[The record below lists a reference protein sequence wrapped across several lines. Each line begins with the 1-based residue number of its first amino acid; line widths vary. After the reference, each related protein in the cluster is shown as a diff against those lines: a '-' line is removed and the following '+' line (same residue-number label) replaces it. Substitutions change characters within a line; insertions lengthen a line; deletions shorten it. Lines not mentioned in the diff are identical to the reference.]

1 MQVINLLINRKAS
14 GHYGHQMMPRSPD
27 VNISAVA
34 LENLIPSASARW
46 TRNYLPDYIAD
57 VMSVAYVAV
66 SVAGAMNI
74 IEAFLYLAIF
84 RNMKRYRND
93 FIP

>member
-1 MQVINLLINRKAS
+1 
-14 GHYGHQMMPRSPD
+14 
-27 VNISAVA
+27 
-34 LENLIPSASARW
+34 
-46 TRNYLPDYIAD
+46 
-57 VMSVAYVAV
+57 MSVAYVAV

-84 RNMKRYRND
+84 RNMKRYDND